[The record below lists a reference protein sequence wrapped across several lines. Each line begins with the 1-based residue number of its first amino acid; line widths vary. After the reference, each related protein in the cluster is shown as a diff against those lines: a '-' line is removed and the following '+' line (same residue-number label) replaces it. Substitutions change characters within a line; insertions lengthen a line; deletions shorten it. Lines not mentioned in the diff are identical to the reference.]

1 MSDGAH
7 EDNREAQEAVK
18 NEMSSSVEMRTEL
31 CRKERKLLS

>member
-7 EDNREAQEAVK
+7 EDNREALK